1 MNWNLM
7 LATTAIILGLISLN
21 AGPVHA
27 QEGSDEAK
35 LDAQVSGFLKNSRN
49 SWTDLNVSYKDGEI
63 LYDLVIKGNFKNILE
78 IGTSTGH
85 STIWLAWAASRTGG
99 KVTTIE
105 IDKNRHETALVN
117 FRKAG
122 VAAYIDARL
131 ADAHE
136 LVPMLEGPFDFIFCD
151 ADKEWYLKYF
161 LDLAPKISTKGC
173 FTAHNVSWSWSQDI
187 GRFLEQVR
195 KDARFRTSIERG
207 GGEGISV
214 SCRKG
219 K

>member
-1 MNWNLM
+1 VNWNLI
-7 LATTAIILGLISLN
+7 LVITAMMLGLIRLG
-21 AGPVHA
+21 AGPVYA
-27 QEGSDEAK
+27 QEGSNEAG
-35 LDAQVSGFLKNSRN
+35 LDAQVSGFLNSSRN
-49 SWTDLNVSYKDGEI
+49 SWTDLNVPYKDGEI

-105 IDKNRHETALVN
+105 IDKGRYETALVN

-136 LVPMLEGPFDFIFCD
+136 LVPMLEGPFDFVFCD

-161 LDLAPKISTKGC
+161 LDLAPKISMNGC

-187 GRFLEQVR
+187 RRFLEQVR

-207 GGEGISV
+207 SGEGISV